1 MSLLTEQEII
11 ELCADNG
18 LEFCPN
24 WGTAFTGNTEII
36 RVVHAVEA
44 KVIEKIKAQ
53 GPVAFEYNGEPWF
66 DGNSWHEQKEL
77 TKDRKVAEFKTYL
90 GKPPVPLYRLPEG
103 D

>member
-1 MSLLTEQEII
+1 MSLLTEQEIEDLYYTELDRRELSFARAI
-11 ELCADNG
+11 E
-18 LEFCPN
+18 
-24 WGTAFTGNTEII
+24 T
-36 RVVHAVEA
+36 

-53 GPVAFEYNGEPWF
+53 GLVAFEYNGEPWF